1 VEKKIVFINQWTN
14 HSTKDIINAFST
26 KYNDVALI
34 AGIISQSGRPL
45 NEKVKVRRIMKY
57 KKNSVLTRVLSWTIA
72 TFQIIFLV
80 KTKFRDYHLFL
91 VSNPPTT
98 AFLPKFC
105 RNSYSVQ
112 ILDIYPDALV
122 ASDFISEKSWLNKV
136 WRRQNEKYFSG
147 ATNLFTISNGMAKT
161 MSQYCDLKKIKVI
174 HQWPPIF
181 DDIKIERSNNKF
193 ILKHSLSEKYIVM
206 YSGNIGV
213 GHHVEVL
220 VEVAALLKDRGDII
234 FTIIGDGFNK
244 SLVEDKVREYQL
256 QNCLVL
262 PMQETELFQH
272 SSQAADIGVV
282 SVSKDLA
289 SLMIPSKTY
298 NLINNLM
305 PILCITEGKSE
316 LSELVSKFEIGE
328 CFAPSQIEEI
338 SKYIIALKQD
348 EGRVRKYKTNL
359 SICAGEFTSTNAY
372 NYLDELLQ
380 KHNI

>member
-1 VEKKIVFINQWTN
+1 MEKKIVFINQWSN
-14 HSTKDIINAFST
+14 HSTKDIVNAFST
-26 KYNDVALI
+26 KYDVVALI
-34 AGIISQSGRPL
+34 AGTISQSGRPL
-45 NEKVKVRRIMKY
+45 DKKVEVHRIMKY
-57 KKNSVLTRVLSWTIA
+57 KKRSVLTRLISWMVASI
-72 TFQIIFLV
+72 QIIFLV

-98 AFLPKFC
+98 AFLPSLC

-112 ILDIYPDALV
+112 ILDIYPDTLV

-136 WRRQNEKYFSG
+136 WRNQNIKYFSG

-174 HQWPPIF
+174 HLWPPVF
-181 DDIKIERSNNKF
+181 DEANIERSNNKF
-193 ILKHSLSEKYIVM
+193 ILSHSLSDKFIVM

-213 GHHVEVL
+213 GHHVEIL
-220 VEVAALLKDRGDII
+220 VEVAALLRDRHDII

-244 SLVEDKVREYQL
+244 PLVENKIRDYQL

-272 SSQAADIGVV
+272 SSRAGDIGVV
-282 SVSKDLA
+282 SVSKDMA

-298 NLINNLM
+298 NIINNQI
-305 PILCITEGKSE
+305 PVLCITEGKSE
-316 LSELVSKFEIGE
+316 LSELVSNYNIGK

-338 SKYIIALKQD
+338 AEYIVALKQD
-348 EGRVRKYKTNL
+348 ERRIRKFKTDL
-359 SICAGEFTSTNAY
+359 ASCAGEFTSINAY
-372 NYLDELLQ
+372 KYLDE
-380 KHNI
+380 